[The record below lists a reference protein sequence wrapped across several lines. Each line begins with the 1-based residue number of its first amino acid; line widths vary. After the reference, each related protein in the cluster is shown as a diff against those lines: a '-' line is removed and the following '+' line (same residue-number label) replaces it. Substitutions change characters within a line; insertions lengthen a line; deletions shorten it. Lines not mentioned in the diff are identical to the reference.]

1 MSDKKVFENS
11 EYFVNRELSWLKFNE
26 RVIEEARDRNNPL
39 LERIRFLSISQSNLD
54 EWFMVRVA
62 SLAQMAHLEYKKKDA
77 AGLTPKEQLAL
88 VSQAAG
94 EQVKLQY
101 QTYNRIIV
109 PALKEQGIKIV
120 TLAELDPTSVDY
132 FSNYFDREIM
142 PVLTPMADDQTRPF
156 PFLANDSLNIAVRLI
171 EQDNHKKNKL
181 FATLQVPDNVFDR
194 VIPVPE
200 KQNWF
205 VLLEDIIK
213 FFIERLFVGYVVKET
228 ATYHVL
234 RDMEL
239 NVAEAEDETPDLL
252 KEVQERLAER
262 QRGDAIRI
270 EIENSMS
277 HSIKTRL
284 QAALKIDDTRTYAVS
299 GPIDLTFLGKVS
311 KLVVNLPALHYAP
324 FKSFEPTELMNDN
337 IFDVIR
343 NQDQLLH
350 HPYDTFKVVT
360 RFIQQAAVDTNVLA
374 IKMTLYR
381 VSGDSPIIKAL
392 GQAAKNGK
400 QVTVLVEVK
409 ARFDE
414 ENNVHWAKE
423 LERMGVHV
431 IYGLKGLKTHSKI
444 AMVIRRE
451 GDEIRRYLHLGTG
464 NYNDVTAKFY
474 TDLGLLTAN
483 TNIGIDAA
491 NVFNIL
497 SGYSEQQYFHELYMS
512 PDGIRE
518 FLNSKI
524 EQEIENA
531 KNGKPA
537 NIKIKVNSISD
548 AALVRKLYEA
558 SHYGV
563 KIKLIVR
570 GIAILRVGI
579 PKVSD
584 NIEVH
589 SIVGRFLE
597 HSRIY
602 MFEND
607 GQNEVYLS
615 SADIM
620 TRNLN
625 RRVELLF
632 PINEPKL
639 KERVKHIFTIMWADN
654 IKTRVLQPDGSY
666 KKVSRRGQND
676 VIEAQAVF
684 MAEAN
689 EKRKKAYQQL
699 KQAERSERFTPL
711 NNPFD
716 TNNQGNGVEK

>member
-1 MSDKKVFENS
+1 MSNKNLYENPA
-11 EYFVNRELSWLKFNE
+11 YFVNRELSWLKFNE

-62 SLAQMAHLEYKKKDA
+62 SLAQMTHLDYRKKDA
-77 AGLTPKEQLAL
+77 AGFTPKEQLAL

-101 QTYNRIIV
+101 QTYNRILV

-120 TLAELDPTSVDY
+120 SLADLGAPMVDY
-132 FSNYFDREIM
+132 FSNYFNREIM

-156 PFLANDSLNIAVRLI
+156 PFLANDSLNIAVRLTH
-171 EQDNHKKNKL
+171 QKQNSKTKL

-194 VIPVPE
+194 VIAIPE
-200 KQNWF
+200 HPNHF
-205 VLLEDIIK
+205 ILLEDIIK
-213 FFIERLFVGYVVKET
+213 FFIERLFIGYAVKET

-239 NVAEAEDETPDLL
+239 NVAEAQDETPNLL

-262 QRGDAIRI
+262 ERGDAIRL
-270 EIENSMS
+270 EIESSMS
-277 HSIKTRL
+277 QSIKTRL
-284 QAALKIDDTRTYAVS
+284 QAALQIDDTRTYAVS
-299 GPIDLTFLGKVS
+299 GPIDLNFLAEIS
-311 KLVVNLPALHYAP
+311 KLVTNLPTGHYVP
-324 FKSFEPTELMNDN
+324 FKSYEPTNLMNDN

-343 NQDQLLH
+343 KQDQLLH
-350 HPYDTFKVVT
+350 HPYDTFKVVV
-360 RFIQQAAVDTNVLA
+360 RFIQQAAIDDNVLA

-444 AMVIRRE
+444 AMIIRRE

-464 NYNDVTAKFY
+464 NYNDVTARFY
-474 TDLGLLTAN
+474 TDLGLLTAD

-497 SGYSEQQYFHELYMS
+497 SGYSEQQYFHELHMS

-524 EQEIENA
+524 EQEITNA
-531 KNGKPA
+531 QHGKPA
-537 NIKIKVNSISD
+537 KIKIKVNSISD
-548 AALVRKLYEA
+548 GALVRKLYEA

-563 KIKLIVR
+563 KVELLVR
-570 GIAILRVGI
+570 GITILRVGI
-579 PKVSD
+579 PEVSD

-607 GQNEVYLS
+607 GQSEVYLS
-615 SADIM
+615 SADMM

-632 PINEPKL
+632 PVNDLKL
-639 KERVKHIFTIMWADN
+639 KQRVEHIFTTMWADN
-654 IKTRVLQPDGSY
+654 IKTRVLQDDGTY
-666 KKVSRRGQND
+666 QKISRRGQND
-676 VIEAQAVF
+676 VIEAQTIF
-684 MAEAN
+684 MAQAN
-689 EKRKKAYQQL
+689 EKSKRAQQEL

-716 TNNQGNGVEK
+716 TNTQENGAGK